1 VNTRNIS
8 WAAGEVQSEEASVS
22 VNAWSLV
29 RFVHVVAAMGWVG
42 GQLLLSAVV
51 LPVLRSQLPPAD
63 RVPLVR
69 QTAQRFAVI
78 ANVGLLPAL
87 VATGIALAWHRGVTF
102 GSFDDPGYGRL
113 LGIKL
118 GLVVLSIALAGV
130 HGAIAMARPHLARP
144 LAIAGLA
151 SSLAIVVF
159 ATALVP

>member
-1 VNTRNIS
+1 MSVNT
-8 WAAGEVQSEEASVS
+8 
-22 VNAWSLV
+22 WSLV

-51 LPVLRSQLPPAD
+51 LPVLRSRLPPAE

-78 ANVGLLPAL
+78 ANGGLLPAL

-102 GSFDDPGYGRL
+102 GSIDDPGYGRL

-118 GLVVLSIALAGV
+118 VLVVVSIALAAV
-130 HGAIAMARPHLARP
+130 HGTIAMSRPRLARP
-144 LAIAGLA
+144 LAIAGLV

>member
-1 VNTRNIS
+1 MTVN
-8 WAAGEVQSEEASVS
+8 G
-22 VNAWSLV
+22 WSLV

-51 LPVLRSQLPPAD
+51 LPVLRSHLAPAE
-63 RVPLVR
+63 RAPLVR
-69 QTAQRFAVI
+69 HTATRFAVI
-78 ANVGLLPAL
+78 ANFGLLPAL
-87 VATGIALAWHRGVTF
+87 IATGIALAWHRGVTF

-118 GLVVLSIALAGV
+118 VLVVVSIALAAV
-130 HGAIAMARPHLARP
+130 HGTLATARPRLARP

-151 SSLAIVVF
+151 SSLAIVVL